1 MEMKPGSKINV
12 SLSFLIS
19 LIASLLLPR
28 GWAAAFSPPPHFL
41 LPDQFTFMKEP
52 SLVFNL
58 F

>member
-1 MEMKPGSKINV
+1 MEMKPGSNINV
-12 SLSFLIS
+12 SLSLIS
-19 LIASLLLPR
+19 LIASLLLPC